1 MDEKIIL
8 KDEHFIA
15 QGGERIC
22 YLHPL
27 DNTKVI
33 KIISPRDRVLAYNG
47 ERNLIE
53 YKYFNFLDKLNI
65 PFTHITKC
73 YSYIDTNLGEG
84 LVFDKVYDYNGE
96 ISKTFLE
103 LVKFGNITK
112 EQEENLISELKE
124 YIIGNNI
131 LFIDYAFG
139 NILCCEYDKN
149 RYKLVIIDGLGA
161 KRCGFKFWLYLN
173 SKIYTKYKV
182 RVQWNRFI
190 KRYENFK
197 KNQVR
202 L

>member
-1 MDEKIIL
+1 M
-8 KDEHFIA
+8 
-15 QGGERIC
+15 
-22 YLHPL
+22 
-27 DNTKVI
+27 
-33 KIISPRDRVLAYNG
+33 
-47 ERNLIE
+47 
-53 YKYFNFLDKLNI
+53 
-65 PFTHITKC
+65 
-73 YSYIDTNLGEG
+73 
-84 LVFDKVYDYNGE
+84 VFDKVYDYNGE
-96 ISKTFLE
+96 ISKPFFE

-131 LFIDYAFG
+131 LFIDYALG